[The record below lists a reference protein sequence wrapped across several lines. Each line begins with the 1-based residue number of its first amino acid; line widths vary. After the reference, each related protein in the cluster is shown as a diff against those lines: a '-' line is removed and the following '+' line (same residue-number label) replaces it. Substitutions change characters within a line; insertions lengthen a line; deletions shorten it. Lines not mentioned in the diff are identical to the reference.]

1 MKLAEPLVYIIMK
14 DHENKLG
21 FFKIEDNKYMICG
34 GAQMVEMHINPDPN
48 KHKVV
53 TGKDVLPFIAYHNW
67 VVETTIDYLKKSGQ
81 GGKHNTMILV
91 KNARIENKFD
101 YDFSIKVLV
110 EEYKEQ
116 YRAKKDQ
123 IKIQNLYK
131 CLVDKV
137 L

>member
-1 MKLAEPLVYIIMK
+1 
-14 DHENKLG
+14 
-21 FFKIEDNKYMICG
+21 
-34 GAQMVEMHINPDPN
+34 
-48 KHKVV
+48 
-53 TGKDVLPFIAYHNW
+53 
-67 VVETTIDYLKKSGQ
+67 
-81 GGKHNTMILV
+81 MILV

-101 YDFSIKVLV
+101 YDFSIEVLV